1 MELDYYR
8 ESSFGLC
15 SITVTRVKT
24 SIVKES
30 TSERKKY
37 FIYYVHFLITVKLL
51 FSEKG
56 KKNWCGSVS
65 QKRRSETSVT
75 SSHS

>member
-1 MELDYYR
+1 MELDYYP

-24 SIVKES
+24 NLIKES
-30 TSERKKY
+30 TSKRKKII
-37 FIYYVHFLITVKLL
+37 FYYLHFLITVKLL
-51 FSEKG
+51 FCEKG
-56 KKNWCGSVS
+56 KNSCGSVS
-65 QKRRSETSVT
+65 QNRRSETSVT